1 MKKYL
6 LVIFLFMCLIM
17 IDKINTPKVISAF
30 APDKNEYYNSYT
42 INMKES
48 LFSKYRNIFIN
59 MDWDLYLISD
69 IKLVNNYNN
78 YILEEI
84 NNIKIK
90 NNNYKDSL
98 NEYIE
103 KCIIILE
110 KYNMDNEISKLRSG
124 NFKIDKIVIY
134 TTEEVYNL
142 ILSNINSL

>member
-6 LVIFLFMCLIM
+6 LIIFLFMCLIM
-17 IDKINTPKVISAF
+17 VDKINTPKVISAF

-42 INMKES
+42 IDMKES
-48 LFSKYRNIFIN
+48 SLSKYKSIFIN
-59 MDWDLYLISD
+59 MDWDIYLIND

-142 ILSNINSL
+142 IIENINN

>member
-6 LVIFLFMCLIM
+6 LIIFLFMCLIM
-17 IDKINTPKVISAF
+17 VDKINTPKVVSTF

-42 INMKES
+42 VDMKES
-48 LFSKYRNIFIN
+48 SLSKYKSIFIN
-59 MDWDLYLISD
+59 MDWDIYLISD

-124 NFKIDKIVIY
+124 NFKVDKIVIY

-142 ILSNINSL
+142 IIENINN

>member
-6 LVIFLFMCLIM
+6 LIIFLFMCLIM
-17 IDKINTPKVISAF
+17 VDKINTPKVISAF

-42 INMKES
+42 VDMKES
-48 LFSKYRNIFIN
+48 SLSKYKSIFIN
-59 MDWDLYLISD
+59 MDWDVYLISD

-142 ILSNINSL
+142 IIENINN

>member
-6 LVIFLFMCLIM
+6 LIIFLFMCLIM
-17 IDKINTPKVISAF
+17 VDKINTPKVVSTF
-30 APDKNEYYNSYT
+30 ASDKNEYYNSYT
-42 INMKES
+42 VDMKES
-48 LFSKYRNIFIN
+48 SLSKYKSIFIN
-59 MDWDLYLISD
+59 MDWDIYLISD

-124 NFKIDKIVIY
+124 NFKVDKIVIY

-142 ILSNINSL
+142 IIENINN

>member
-30 APDKNEYYNSYT
+30 VPDKNEYYNSYT

-48 LFSKYRNIFIN
+48 SFSKYRNIFIN

>member
-1 MKKYL
+1 
-6 LVIFLFMCLIM
+6 MCLIM
-17 IDKINTPKVISAF
+17 VDKINTPKVVSAF

-42 INMKES
+42 VDMKES
-48 LFSKYRNIFIN
+48 SLSKYKSIFIN
-59 MDWDLYLISD
+59 MDWDVYLISD

-142 ILSNINSL
+142 IIENINN

>member
-6 LVIFLFMCLIM
+6 LIIFLFMCLIM
-17 IDKINTPKVISAF
+17 VDKINTPKVVSTF

-42 INMKES
+42 VDMKES
-48 LFSKYRNIFIN
+48 SLSKYKSIFIN
-59 MDWDLYLISD
+59 MDWDIYLISD

-142 ILSNINSL
+142 IIENINN

>member
-6 LVIFLFMCLIM
+6 LIIFLFMCLIM
-17 IDKINTPKVISAF
+17 VDKINTPKVISAF

-42 INMKES
+42 IDMKES
-48 LFSKYRNIFIN
+48 SLSKYKSIFIN
-59 MDWDLYLISD
+59 MDWDIYLISD

-110 KYNMDNEISKLRSG
+110 KYNMYNEISKLRSG

>member
-6 LVIFLFMCLIM
+6 LVIFLFMCLI
-17 IDKINTPKVISAF
+17 IVNKINRPKVIDAF
-30 APDKNEYYNSYT
+30 IQDKNEYYNNYT
-42 INMKES
+42 IDMKES
-48 LFSKYRNIFIN
+48 SLSKYKSIFIN

-69 IKLVNNYNN
+69 IKLVNNYND

-103 KCIIILE
+103 KCIVILE
-110 KYNMDNEISKLRSG
+110 KYSMDNEISKLRNG
-124 NFKIDKIVIY
+124 NFKIDTINIY
-134 TTEEVYNL
+134 TTEETYNK
-142 ILSNINSL
+142 IINDINT

>member
-1 MKKYL
+1 
-6 LVIFLFMCLIM
+6 MCLIM
-17 IDKINTPKVISAF
+17 VDKINTPKVVSTF

-42 INMKES
+42 IDMKES
-48 LFSKYRNIFIN
+48 SLSKYKSIFIN
-59 MDWDLYLISD
+59 MDWDIYLISD

-124 NFKIDKIVIY
+124 NFKVDKIVIY

-142 ILSNINSL
+142 IIENINN

>member
-6 LVIFLFMCLIM
+6 LVIFLFMCLI
-17 IDKINTPKVISAF
+17 IVNKINRPKVVEAF
-30 APDKNEYYNSYT
+30 IENKNEYYNGYT
-42 INMKES
+42 IDMKES
-48 LFSKYRNIFIN
+48 SLSKYKGIFIN
-59 MDWDLYLISD
+59 IDWNKYLISD

-78 YILEEI
+78 YVLEKI

-90 NNNYKDSL
+90 NNNYIDSL

-110 KYNMDNEISKLRSG
+110 EYNLDNEISKLRSG

-134 TTEEVYNL
+134 TTEDIYNIINYSL
-142 ILSNINSL
+142 NI

>member
-1 MKKYL
+1 
-6 LVIFLFMCLIM
+6 MCLIM
-17 IDKINTPKVISAF
+17 VDKINTPKVISAF

-42 INMKES
+42 IDMKES
-48 LFSKYRNIFIN
+48 SLSKYKSIFIN
-59 MDWDLYLISD
+59 MDWDIYLISD

-142 ILSNINSL
+142 ILKELNKQ

>member
-48 LFSKYRNIFIN
+48 SFSKYRNIFIN

-134 TTEEVYNL
+134 TTEKVYNS

>member
-48 LFSKYRNIFIN
+48 SFSKYRNIFIN

>member
-6 LVIFLFMCLIM
+6 LVIFLFMCLI
-17 IDKINTPKVISAF
+17 IVNKINRPKVVEAF
-30 APDKNEYYNSYT
+30 IENKNEYYNSYT
-42 INMKES
+42 IDMKES
-48 LFSKYRNIFIN
+48 SLSKYKGIFIN
-59 MDWDLYLISD
+59 IDWNKYLISD

-78 YILEEI
+78 YVLEKI

-90 NNNYKDSL
+90 NNNYIDSL

-110 KYNMDNEISKLRSG
+110 EYNLDNEISKLRSG

-134 TTEEVYNL
+134 TTEDIYNIINYSL
-142 ILSNINSL
+142 NI

>member
-6 LVIFLFMCLIM
+6 LVIFLFMCLI
-17 IDKINTPKVISAF
+17 IVNKINRPKVIETF

-42 INMKES
+42 IDMKES
-48 LFSKYRNIFIN
+48 SLSKYKSIFIN

-69 IKLVNNYNN
+69 IKLVNNYND

-90 NNNYKDSL
+90 NNNYIDSL

-103 KCIIILE
+103 KCIIVLN
-110 KYNMDNEISKLRSG
+110 KYNLDNEISKLRSG

-134 TTEEVYNL
+134 TNEEIYNS
-142 ILSNINSL
+142 IINMIDSV

>member
-6 LVIFLFMCLIM
+6 LVIFLFMCLI
-17 IDKINTPKVISAF
+17 IVNKINRPKVIDAF
-30 APDKNEYYNSYT
+30 IQDKNEYYNNYT
-42 INMKES
+42 IDMKES
-48 LFSKYRNIFIN
+48 SLSKYKSIFIN

-69 IKLVNNYNN
+69 IKLVNNYND

-103 KCIIILE
+103 KCIVILE
-110 KYNMDNEISKLRSG
+110 KYSMDNEISKLRNG
-124 NFKIDKIVIY
+124 NFKIDTINIY
-134 TTEEVYNL
+134 TTEETYNK
-142 ILSNINSL
+142 IINNINT

>member
-1 MKKYL
+1 
-6 LVIFLFMCLIM
+6 MCLIM
-17 IDKINTPKVISAF
+17 VDKINTPKVVSTF

-42 INMKES
+42 VDMKES
-48 LFSKYRNIFIN
+48 SLSKYKSIFIN
-59 MDWDLYLISD
+59 MDWDIYLISD

-124 NFKIDKIVIY
+124 NFKVDKIVIY
-134 TTEEVYNL
+134 TTGEVYNL
-142 ILSNINSL
+142 IIENINN

>member
-6 LVIFLFMCLIM
+6 LIIFLFMCLIM
-17 IDKINTPKVISAF
+17 VDKINTPKVVSTF

-42 INMKES
+42 IDMKES
-48 LFSKYRNIFIN
+48 SLSKYKSIFIN
-59 MDWDLYLISD
+59 MDWDIYLISD

-124 NFKIDKIVIY
+124 NFKVDKIVIY

-142 ILSNINSL
+142 IIENINN

>member
-1 MKKYL
+1 
-6 LVIFLFMCLIM
+6 MCLIM
-17 IDKINTPKVISAF
+17 FNKINRPKVIETF

-42 INMKES
+42 IDMNDCS
-48 LFSKYRNIFIN
+48 LSKYKNIFIN
-59 MDWDLYLISD
+59 MDSNVYLISD

-110 KYNMDNEISKLRSG
+110 KYNMYNEISKLRSG

-142 ILSNINSL
+142 IIENINN

>member
-1 MKKYL
+1 
-6 LVIFLFMCLIM
+6 MCLIM
-17 IDKINTPKVISAF
+17 VDKINTPKVVSTF

-42 INMKES
+42 VDMKES
-48 LFSKYRNIFIN
+48 SLSKYKSIFIN
-59 MDWDLYLISD
+59 MDWDIYLISD

-142 ILSNINSL
+142 IIENINN

>member
-6 LVIFLFMCLIM
+6 LVIFLFMCLI
-17 IDKINTPKVISAF
+17 IVNKINRRKVVEVVIEN
-30 APDKNEYYNSYT
+30 KNEYYNSYT
-42 INMKES
+42 IDMKES
-48 LFSKYRNIFIN
+48 SLSKYKGIFIN
-59 MDWDLYLISD
+59 IDWNKYLISD

-78 YILEEI
+78 YVLEKI

-90 NNNYKDSL
+90 NNNYIDSL

-110 KYNMDNEISKLRSG
+110 EYNLDNEISKLRSG

-134 TTEEVYNL
+134 TTEDIYNIINYSL
-142 ILSNINSL
+142 NI

>member
-17 IDKINTPKVISAF
+17 FNKINRPKVVEAF
-30 APDKNEYYNSYT
+30 IEDKNEYYNSYT
-42 INMKES
+42 VDMNDCS
-48 LFSKYRNIFIN
+48 LSKYKNIFIN

-69 IKLVNNYNN
+69 IKLVNNYND

-90 NNNYKDSL
+90 NNNYIDSL
-98 NEYIE
+98 NEFIE

-110 KYNMDNEISKLRSG
+110 EHNLDNEISKLRSG

-134 TTEEVYNL
+134 TTEDIYN
-142 ILSNINSL
+142 IVNHSLNT

>member
-1 MKKYL
+1 
-6 LVIFLFMCLIM
+6 MCLIM
-17 IDKINTPKVISAF
+17 VDKINTPKVVSTF

-42 INMKES
+42 VDMKES
-48 LFSKYRNIFIN
+48 SLSKYKSIFIN
-59 MDWDLYLISD
+59 MDWDIYLISD

-124 NFKIDKIVIY
+124 NFKVDKIVIY

-142 ILSNINSL
+142 IIENINN